1 MFSSTRLWVCLSVLY
16 FWPSMKTTINK
27 ETQTVLMST
36 TGPQRAQPVN
46 LELGSREP

>member
-1 MFSSTRLWVCLSVLY
+1 MGLPLRAILLAKY
-16 FWPSMKTTINK
+16 ENNNK